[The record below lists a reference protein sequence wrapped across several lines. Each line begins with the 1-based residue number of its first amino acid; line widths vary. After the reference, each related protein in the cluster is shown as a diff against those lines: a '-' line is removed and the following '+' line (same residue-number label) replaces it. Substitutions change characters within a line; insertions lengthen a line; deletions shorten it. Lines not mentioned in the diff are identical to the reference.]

1 MYFYKKFVEEKI
13 KSISESEDIQI
24 IILRLSNVFGSPTN
38 KNVNCWSLVFN
49 DLSLQAIK
57 TGKIILNSS
66 GQQFRNFLPITEFC
80 RAITYLIQDYKW
92 FKGLKIFNLGG
103 QKDLRIL
110 DVAKF
115 IKNRSQVFRND
126 IQIVYNT
133 EIKQNETNKFYFNI
147 NHFLETGFQFKIK
160 YNYELDNL
168 LKFIN
173 ANFK

>member
-1 MYFYKKFVEEKI
+1 M
-13 KSISESEDIQI
+13 
-24 IILRLSNVFGSPTN
+24 
-38 KNVNCWSLVFN
+38 
-49 DLSLQAIK
+49 
-57 TGKIILNSS
+57 
-66 GQQFRNFLPITEFC
+66 PITELC

-92 FKGLKIFNLGG
+92 CKGLKIFNLGG

-115 IKNRSQVFRND
+115 IKNRSLVFRND

-133 EIKQNETNKFYFNI
+133 EINQNETNKFYFNI

-160 YNYELDNL
+160 YNHEVDNL